1 MEPSCAATRTRWLL
15 VPPPAGW
22 CEPHPPPARRSRA
35 CLPADAHAEQ
45 QLLPRALVYLSFHSL
60 PCPPLD
66 RLQALASAL
75 GFGFSGAVAL
85 ACTTALLGLAGV
97 WASAGLAVC
106 AGELPWKGSG
116 AGAGGSACLGDVEA
130 AACVPVYAVL
140 PLTPVHPTPPPHSFS
155 LTLLRSPPL
164 PPPSGLFLAC
174 VLTMLA
180 ASLCVAALVSGTMAF
195 GAFSRECR
203 LLVLCQHQCLS
214 CVAVAAL
221 RSRLHVPAWP
231 SLPIRRHPLTHTAG
245 CATHMHLTWH
255 LRRRPPSSAVYA
267 AVVCSLA
274 CLRLAGRVLLG
285 PPRAALAALQQQQQQ
300 QQPEKP
306 TGALQAATGADSYA
320 GSQRGRPATAQ
331 LPAAAGDALEPATA
345 GVNAASTAGAKQ
357 LPRSLAD
364 SA

>member
-1 MEPSCAATRTRWLL
+1 MSGA
-15 VPPPAGW
+15 V
-22 CEPHPPPARRSRA
+22 
-35 CLPADAHAEQ
+35 
-45 QLLPRALVYLSFHSL
+45 ALVVPEHTRDALFQLVCDMRANTPKDGAFLRRHSHAL
-60 PCPPLD
+60 APRTAPGWL
-66 RLQALASAL
+66 ALASAL

-106 AGELPWKGSG
+106 AG
-116 AGAGGSACLGDVEA
+116 
-130 AACVPVYAVL
+130 
-140 PLTPVHPTPPPHSFS
+140 
-155 LTLLRSPPL
+155 
-164 PPPSGLFLAC
+164 LFLAC

-195 GAFSRECR
+195 GAFS
-203 LLVLCQHQCLS
+203 L
-214 CVAVAAL
+214 
-221 RSRLHVPAWP
+221 
-231 SLPIRRHPLTHTAG
+231 
-245 CATHMHLTWH
+245 
-255 LRRRPPSSAVYA
+255 YA